1 MIDHS
6 APYRDPDPEAEREL
20 QAHGQD
26 AAQLLADVQR
36 YRDDLRRGPARVED
50 ADRLAALAARLS
62 RQAHRI
68 SGLRDG
74 ARRAHRT

>member
-6 APYRDPDPEAEREL
+6 APYRDPDPEVEREL

-26 AAQLLADVQR
+26 VVQLQADVQR
-36 YRDDLRRGPARVED
+36 YREDLLRGPARPED
-50 ADRLAALAARLS
+50 ADRLAVLADRLS

-68 SGLRDG
+68 TGLRDG
-74 ARRAHRT
+74 ARRAGRT

>member
-6 APYRDPDPEAEREL
+6 TAYRDPDPEVDREL

-26 AAQLLADVQR
+26 AAQLQADVQR
-36 YRDDLRRGPARVED
+36 YRDDLHCGPARPED
-50 ADRLAALAARLS
+50 ADRLAALAARIS

-68 SGLRDG
+68 TGLRDG
-74 ARRAHRT
+74 ARRAHHP